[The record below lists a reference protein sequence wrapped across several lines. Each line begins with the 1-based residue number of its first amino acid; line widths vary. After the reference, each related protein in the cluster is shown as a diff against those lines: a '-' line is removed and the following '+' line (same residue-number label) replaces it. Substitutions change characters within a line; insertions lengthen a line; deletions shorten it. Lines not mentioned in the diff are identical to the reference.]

1 MQRQNIKQK
10 FDGPLEFEKSIS
22 SFDPNDLK
30 SRSAVEQKLRPSQD
44 IFGMKDVSNI
54 DALTYNNNDEDS
66 IDYQSAL
73 DSGFQIEDN
82 QEAVGSY
89 RYQLTLKIHYE
100 TKFGE
105 YLCVTGDIDELGNW
119 ENFICKLKWT
129 EGHIWTTEAP
139 IKTNKPVI

>member
-1 MQRQNIKQK
+1 MQRQNIEQK

-66 IDYQSAL
+66 IDYQLAL

-89 RYQLTLKIHYE
+89 QY
-100 TKFGE
+100 
-105 YLCVTGDIDELGNW
+105 
-119 ENFICKLKWT
+119 
-129 EGHIWTTEAP
+129 
-139 IKTNKPVI
+139 